1 MQTAKSINPPESPVD
16 DPLARLVRV
25 LESEGYVAMQD
36 EQEWREFGERIF
48 RRRERVLFAEGETV
62 FVLKDYPSLDEK
74 VLQQAIE
81 GSTALFRA
89 RSGKQKALSV
99 FQSTTVYVC
108 IVARNGTPH
117 NAQLGRFIETVGG
130 AVVVPV
136 VIVPD
141 INQVVYPTIDE
152 KIGPTRTRIEYLQ
165 YLLGERRESVNIH
178 RKTVQTFYISLGIA
192 GAIAL
197 AAIIAAF
204 V

>member
-1 MQTAKSINPPESPVD
+1 MQTAKSEKPPESPTE

-36 EQEWREFGERIF
+36 EEEFLAYGERIF
-48 RRRERVLFAEGETV
+48 RRKERVLFAEGETV

-74 VLQQAIE
+74 VLQQAME
-81 GSTALFRA
+81 SSTKLFRA
-89 RSGKQKALSV
+89 RSGKDKALSV
-99 FQSTTVYVC
+99 LQTTTVYVC
-108 IVARNGTPH
+108 IIARSGTPH

-130 AVVVPV
+130 AVIVPV

-152 KIGPTRTRIEYLQ
+152 KIGSTKTRIEYLQ
-165 YLLGERRESVNIH
+165 YLLGERRDAVNIH
-178 RKTVQTFYISLGIA
+178 KKTVQAFYVFLGIA
-192 GAIAL
+192 GSIAL
-197 AAIIAAF
+197 AAIVAAF